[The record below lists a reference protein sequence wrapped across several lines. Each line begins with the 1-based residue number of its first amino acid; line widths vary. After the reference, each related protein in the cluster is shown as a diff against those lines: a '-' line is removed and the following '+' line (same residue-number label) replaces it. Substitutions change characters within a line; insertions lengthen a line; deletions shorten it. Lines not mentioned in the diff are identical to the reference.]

1 MDEKF
6 LLGIRL
12 VRALSAT
19 IEVTAALLLLQMTD
33 IRSMIRLNSLL
44 GLVGPLIF
52 ITVSALG
59 IVGSLDEIRWP
70 KLLLVLA
77 GVSLVVIGTKP

>member
-1 MDEKF
+1 MDDKF
-6 LLGIRL
+6 LLGIR
-12 VRALSAT
+12 VMRALSAT
-19 IEVTAALLLLQMTD
+19 IEVTAALLLFQMTD
-33 IRSMIRLNSLL
+33 IKSMIRLNSFL

-52 ITVSALG
+52 IGVSALG

-77 GVSLVVIGTKP
+77 GVSLVVVGTKP

>member
-1 MDEKF
+1 VDEKF

-12 VRALSAT
+12 MRALSAT
-19 IEVTAALLLLQMTD
+19 IEVTAALLLFQMTD
-33 IRSMIRLNSLL
+33 IRSMLRLNSLL